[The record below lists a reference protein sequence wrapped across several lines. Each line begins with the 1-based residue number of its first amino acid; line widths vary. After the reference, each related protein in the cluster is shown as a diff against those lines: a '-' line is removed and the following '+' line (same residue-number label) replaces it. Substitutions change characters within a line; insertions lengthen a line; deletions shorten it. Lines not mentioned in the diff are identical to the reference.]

1 MCPELEA
8 RTPGQQSKP
17 QSARH
22 AVRAPCVE
30 TDVGQWAHDKRS
42 GSGTYT
48 FACGDTYEGEW
59 LDGKYHGHGKY
70 SSAESDE
77 YEGQWKEDKMS
88 GHGKYRYRELVC

>member
-1 MCPELEA
+1 MSRAGGSNSRPAVEA
-8 RTPGQQSKP
+8 SVCSSRCSGPY
-17 QSARH
+17 
-22 AVRAPCVE
+22 VE